1 MRYIELMSEAEIKT
15 EIERIKR
22 EYRNLSKIFI
32 SNNKDET
39 IKGSKVLTLFRNLEP
54 IIKIEADDALLN
66 KFIAYIEDEK
76 LKY

>member
-15 EIERIKR
+15 ETERSKR
-22 EYRNLSKIFI
+22 EYRDLS
-32 SNNKDET
+32 
-39 IKGSKVLTLFRNLEP
+39 
-54 IIKIEADDALLN
+54 KIEADDALLN